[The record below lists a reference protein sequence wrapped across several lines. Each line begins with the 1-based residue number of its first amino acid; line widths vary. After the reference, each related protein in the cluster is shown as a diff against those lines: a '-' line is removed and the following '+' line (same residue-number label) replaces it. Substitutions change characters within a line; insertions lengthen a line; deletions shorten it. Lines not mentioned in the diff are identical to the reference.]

1 MAGIGEER
9 GPGEK
14 GQREGAGGREGQ
26 GEGPES
32 PGRALSW
39 QRGGPCRAT
48 GHRHMPVESGACTH
62 PCPRLPQRK
71 RGLAL
76 HRGITYHIIYSL
88 SYQKPALW
96 PWNDPRTWRTWRRVG
111 RQPACLRSCWE
122 QGHVQA
128 EATQSDIG
136 AGLGTEGASGA
147 GGGREEVLP
156 GPRLLSFLLL
166 LEQVSGVCFQLWGQ
180 QTWSQ
185 RPPSFL
191 ILASELPSAKIVCK
205 RRS

>member
-1 MAGIGEER
+1 MRGDWTQTYACGVGSLHAPLPPPPTEEAR
-9 GPGEK
+9 ACP
-14 GQREGAGGREGQ
+14 
-26 GEGPES
+26 S
-32 PGRALSW
+32 P
-39 QRGGPCRAT
+39 
-48 GHRHMPVESGACTH
+48 
-62 PCPRLPQRK
+62 
-71 RGLAL
+71 
-76 HRGITYHIIYSL
+76 GITYHFIYSL

-96 PWNDPRTWRTWRRVG
+96 QWNDPRTWRQVG

-128 EATQSDIG
+128 EVTRSDTG

-156 GPRLLSFLLL
+156 GRRLLSFLLL

-185 RPPSFL
+185 RPRSFL

-205 RRS
+205 RPS